1 MDYEYDGSGSAINS
15 HKRKKSRVYN
25 SEIIQGLKN
34 DLAMGIDIDNA
45 PFYPF
50 DNDLRAANVTY
61 KMTSD
66 EFLEYKKCFNDAE
79 YFIEHYCKFL
89 TDLGRVTVKLRD
101 YQRKIVNAVTSQHYN
116 DKLEEFVPDNK
127 RVILLASRQIGKC
140 YLPDTEVITKDG
152 VKRVFNI
159 FPNKKKW
166 IHILKNLLIERYNKK
181 KSPKLL
187 LTIEYLDN
195 LEFDDFETNHKT
207 KLIKSFDIDDEVL
220 ADTGYSH
227 ANKLYI
233 TKPYQVYTIIFNDGA
248 KLDCADEH
256 ILFTPHL
263 KEIYAK
269 DLRKGDAIY
278 GVKSHK
284 LVKEVIKRDYKLHM
298 VDLSLIDDNH
308 RYYTNGVLSHNTTT
322 TAAYI
327 TWYIC
332 FHSDRNVG
340 VMANKET
347 TAIEIVDK
355 IQQMIKGLPY
365 FLKPGVVAWGKKGAK
380 FDNGC
385 AIISSTTTKSASIGF
400 TMNGILYLDEFA
412 HIEPSICY
420 DFWRSVY
427 PTLASSQTA
436 QLIVSSTPNGTEN
449 NKFYDLWSGQDNG
462 FHKIRV
468 DYWEVPGHDE
478 AWAEE
483 QKKAFGEEE
492 FNQEFLLQFSS
503 SSRALLRGSDL
514 NFIQDLC
521 ERYGKYVP
529 KEISYGKFLDDERI
543 TWSPGFNPNS
553 IKKEDSFV
561 FLMDLAD
568 GTGDDDA
575 IKKGK
580 KRSPDSN
587 TIIICKLVLNSPQNI
602 EKYKADGISIKD
614 AYRYIQVGKFETNS
628 EDEKYCGNVAAA
640 LAFDLFYADELDNVR
655 IMLEMNFNGKS
666 CLDAIMNHPKYC
678 DGIVLSTY
686 HSKPIPGEKA
696 KKKMGFK
703 TTPQS
708 KEYYCKRGEKMI
720 RKRRII
726 VTDDQTY
733 NQLKSFGYEKG
744 TIKGIATHDDLSY
757 PIMNHI
763 PRMLDEDY
771 FVDWLYD
778 RFVQEEDDMRKY
790 DINQLIEGYEMESPD
805 MPESAYE
812 LLRAGND
819 VLPGNHNPYG
829 YEGGM
834 NPQQYY
840 NGMQSGGIGRFFGNR
855 Y

>member
-61 KMTSD
+61 KMTSE

-127 RVILLASRQIGKC
+127 RVILLASRQIGK
-140 YLPDTEVITKDG
+140 
-152 VKRVFNI
+152 
-159 FPNKKKW
+159 
-166 IHILKNLLIERYNKK
+166 
-181 KSPKLL
+181 
-187 LTIEYLDN
+187 
-195 LEFDDFETNHKT
+195 
-207 KLIKSFDIDDEVL
+207 
-220 ADTGYSH
+220 
-227 ANKLYI
+227 
-233 TKPYQVYTIIFNDGA
+233 
-248 KLDCADEH
+248 
-256 ILFTPHL
+256 
-263 KEIYAK
+263 
-269 DLRKGDAIY
+269 
-278 GVKSHK
+278 
-284 LVKEVIKRDYKLHM
+284 
-298 VDLSLIDDNH
+298 
-308 RYYTNGVLSHNTTT
+308 TTT

-819 VLPGNHNPYG
+819 VLPGNHNQYG

>member
-127 RVILLASRQIGKC
+127 RVILLASRQIGK
-140 YLPDTEVITKDG
+140 
-152 VKRVFNI
+152 
-159 FPNKKKW
+159 
-166 IHILKNLLIERYNKK
+166 
-181 KSPKLL
+181 
-187 LTIEYLDN
+187 
-195 LEFDDFETNHKT
+195 
-207 KLIKSFDIDDEVL
+207 
-220 ADTGYSH
+220 
-227 ANKLYI
+227 
-233 TKPYQVYTIIFNDGA
+233 
-248 KLDCADEH
+248 
-256 ILFTPHL
+256 
-263 KEIYAK
+263 
-269 DLRKGDAIY
+269 
-278 GVKSHK
+278 
-284 LVKEVIKRDYKLHM
+284 
-298 VDLSLIDDNH
+298 
-308 RYYTNGVLSHNTTT
+308 TTT

-503 SSRALLRGSDL
+503 SSRALLRGTDL

-521 ERYGKYVP
+521 ERYGKYAP

>member
-1 MDYEYDGSGSAINS
+1 MEYEYDGSGGAINS

-34 DLAMGIDIDNA
+34 DLAMGIDIDNG

-61 KMTSD
+61 KMTME
-66 EFLEYKKCFNDAE
+66 EFTEYKKCFNDAE

-101 YQRKIVNAVTSQHYN
+101 YQRKIVNAVTSQHYD

-127 RVILLASRQIGKC
+127 RVVLLASRQIGK
-140 YLPDTEVITKDG
+140 
-152 VKRVFNI
+152 
-159 FPNKKKW
+159 
-166 IHILKNLLIERYNKK
+166 
-181 KSPKLL
+181 
-187 LTIEYLDN
+187 
-195 LEFDDFETNHKT
+195 
-207 KLIKSFDIDDEVL
+207 
-220 ADTGYSH
+220 
-227 ANKLYI
+227 
-233 TKPYQVYTIIFNDGA
+233 
-248 KLDCADEH
+248 
-256 ILFTPHL
+256 
-263 KEIYAK
+263 
-269 DLRKGDAIY
+269 
-278 GVKSHK
+278 
-284 LVKEVIKRDYKLHM
+284 
-298 VDLSLIDDNH
+298 
-308 RYYTNGVLSHNTTT
+308 TTT

-340 VMANKET
+340 VMANKEV

-365 FLKPGVVAWGKKGAK
+365 FLKPGVIAWGRKGAK

-412 HIEPSICY
+412 HIDPSMCY

-449 NKFYDLWSGQDNG
+449 NKFYDIWSAQDNG

-503 SSRALLRGSDL
+503 SSRALLRGTDL
-514 NFIQDLC
+514 NFIQNLC
-521 ERYGKYVP
+521 ERYGTYVP
-529 KEISYGKFLDDERI
+529 KKIPYAKFLDDERI
-543 TWSPGFNPNS
+543 TWCPEFNPSS
-553 IKKEDSFV
+553 INKEDSFV

-696 KKKMGFK
+696 KKKLGFK

-733 NQLKSFGYEKG
+733 NQLKSFGYDKG

-771 FVDWLYD
+771 YVDWLND
-778 RFVQEEDDMRKY
+778 RFYQEEDDMRKY
-790 DINQLIEGYEMESPD
+790 DINQMIEGYEMESPD

-819 VLPGNHNPYG
+819 IIPGNHNPYG
-829 YEGGM
+829 YGLGM
-834 NPQQYY
+834 DPQQYY
-840 NGMQSGGIGRFFGNR
+840 NGIQTGGIGRLFGNR